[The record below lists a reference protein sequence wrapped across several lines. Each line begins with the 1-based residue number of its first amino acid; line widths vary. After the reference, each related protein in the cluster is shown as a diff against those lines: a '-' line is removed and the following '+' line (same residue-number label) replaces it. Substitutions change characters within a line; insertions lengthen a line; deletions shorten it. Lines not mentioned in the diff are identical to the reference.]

1 MSRCECLSVGGPL
14 PSSLQSS
21 PLPVHFPADFTLF
34 PKIIRVCDQMEEGN
48 EASMPPNFPHAS
60 PLHDVWE
67 CAVMLSRSG
76 CLSGCWD
83 VPESE
88 KNMPAFTVSPWHTR
102 CFGRTVTM

>member
-1 MSRCECLSVGGPL
+1 MSRRECLSIGGPL

-83 VPESE
+83 VPES
-88 KNMPAFTVSPWHTR
+88 VSPWHTR
-102 CFGRTVTM
+102 CFGRTVTV